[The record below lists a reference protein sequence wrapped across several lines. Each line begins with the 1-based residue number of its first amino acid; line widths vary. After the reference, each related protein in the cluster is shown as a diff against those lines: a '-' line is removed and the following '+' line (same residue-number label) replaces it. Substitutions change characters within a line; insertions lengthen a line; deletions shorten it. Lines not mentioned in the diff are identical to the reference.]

1 MSLCP
6 LFESVVSVGLAIN
19 ILVKLDGHPSWSER
33 MRVLVVLWGHC
44 VSVCVPEG
52 TPSHTKLL
60 GIPELLYA
68 NEVLSCVFS
77 VNQ

>member
-1 MSLCP
+1 MSQWSL
-6 LFESVVSVGLAIN
+6 GLAIN
-19 ILVKLDGHPSWSER
+19 ILVKLDGHPSWSEG